1 MYYIES
7 LIEVDKWT
15 GGTVGKEMT
24 LKICISWLGAM
35 LGSFCGQYA
44 TILRDESVGG
54 VAGGLIGQ
62 ATAEI
67 LIFFL

>member
-44 TILRDESVGG
+44 TILSKSINNDCNSNN
-54 VAGGLIGQ
+54 
-62 ATAEI
+62 
-67 LIFFL
+67 